1 MEKTNANHSQ
11 ENQLFSQRT
20 TLSPNE
26 STLLPQTSF
35 SLSATGIMF
44 GIPLE
49 ISIVHNHSCSI
60 LSGKFSFSED
70 YLIKLLN
77 GIYQNFGDAFCKVP
91 FYQYIKNLA
100 GDVALA
106 WQSNG
111 LFAAAYCN
119 DVLSFGVMHE
129 KKGTVLIV
137 SSENDTLCCTKEN
150 DDFANFVQLLKETAG
165 AFNLRFAFKNG
176 DLALSQGN
184 TLLQKLEKIAFDK
197 ESPSVFL
204 SDNTALKDIS
214 VLVLASANLSDSNMG
229 FLNVLSK
236 ILPEGTTISLSAGFG
251 KTFFILLHMDS
262 SHAKIDKNKL
272 DIRELDCSF
281 IYSTSITLSLKGT
294 LAFYIDGHE
303 HLFII
308 SSLASANEFSLAASY
323 SSTINPLTIGS
334 FFKLFELGISFG
346 YSNGGLIFGGWGS
359 VTLGNL
365 DLFALL
371 FMKCTGNVLS
381 LTALG
386 LAINQMSFT
395 QLLSAFNI
403 TLPGGKDF
411 EIFSI
416 EPLPI
421 KAKIMDITPLKNIK
435 NTKNNTDIYKNVEL
449 INTNSFIENTDTYND
464 IDKDTL
470 KKIAN
475 AFCAAC
481 DGSCG
486 GRTAS
491 AVTFDKILVRKTK
504 QGWMLTD
511 QNNIRHYTISS
522 KGEIALA
529 PQLYY
534 CTQNSIAA
542 GNYTLYKGLFVC
554 ASLVLLGVK
563 INLFLEVNKDGGMET
578 LVNISPIN
586 LGWLVLDRAVKQQ
599 SMRSMETLENKDN
612 NLLDQ
617 YLYDGSGPTL
627 YLCLKKNDYVLYLN
641 ASLKLLNIC
650 EISTFLSYE
659 SGKFY
664 LDASI
669 AFFTLKAH
677 LTLIANYSDFNS
689 GQFYFSISVDLSFFQ
704 NIANKVV
711 DMVKAFVAKTQQKLT
726 TAQQQLDYAQQKV
739 LGLQS
744 QIANVDRQIARYN
757 QELHNLRWWQF
768 YKAPYLLIVIGGL
781 ELEKAGIYIAIGAA
795 YAALEIAKQ
804 VLELVKQA
812 TGAIGWLIQQ
822 LVKSISS
829 IFYLKSISL
838 TINAQQAKK
847 MQIEMA
853 ACFTLFGKDYN
864 ANSQI
869 SLGGNVKNE
878 LHNSAS
884 DKITTKAQN
893 EMDKMKND
901 HLILQNAQCSIKDF
915 LMESDFP
922 YSDCEGYTKCLK
934 DGLDFSDKSAIT
946 AGYLETMYQN
956 DFDAKDPLSERHDG
970 QMYRKLHQVKS
981 QWQGLFSLVQEL
993 DCSELIQEAKK
1004 QLIEQNIQLTQQ
1016 ELLSF
1021 DEIDKKWQSL
1031 QGLQSAINE
1040 ESDRISQIDSRFVD
1054 IKEQT
1059 QQVLVHRFNM
1069 DFPYISDVSPQE
1081 CADQYYAHLFTFFAS
1096 SINDTYSKKY
1106 DTILPNALPF
1116 FMDDSENYFVNPAN
1130 EPIIDKLFAEVCSN
1144 SSEIE
1149 MQKLKNA
1156 ALQDMEAKK
1165 SLKNYHTRIEI

>member
-1 MEKTNANHSQ
+1 MEKTNANYNQ
-11 ENQLFSQRT
+11 ENQAFYQTTIISPDESALLSQT
-20 TLSPNE
+20 N
-26 STLLPQTSF
+26 F
-35 SLSATGIMF
+35 CLSATGVML

-49 ISIVHNHSCSI
+49 VSIVHNNSCSI

-77 GIYQNFGDAFCKVP
+77 GIHNGFGEAFAQAP
-91 FYQYIKNLA
+91 FYSYIKNLA
-100 GDVALA
+100 GDVALV
-106 WQSNG
+106 WQNNG

-119 DVLSFGVMHE
+119 DTLSFGVMHE

-137 SSENDTLCCTKEN
+137 SSENNTLCYATEN
-150 DDFANFVQLLKETAG
+150 DDFNDFLQMLKETAG
-165 AFNLRFAFKNG
+165 AFHLCFAFKNG
-176 DLALSQGN
+176 DLSLSQGN
-184 TLLQKLEKIAFDK
+184 ALLQKLEKIAFDQ
-197 ESPSVFL
+197 ECPSFFL
-204 SDNTALKDIS
+204 PDNIALKDIS
-214 VLVLASANLSDSNMG
+214 VLVLANADLADSNMG
-229 FLNVLSK
+229 FLNILSK

-251 KTFFILLHMDS
+251 KSFFVLLHMDS
-262 SHAKIDKNKL
+262 SHAKIDKDKL

-323 SSTINPLTIGS
+323 SSTISPLTIGS

-359 VTLGNL
+359 VTLGSL

-371 FMKCTGNVLS
+371 FMKCIGNVLS

-421 KAKIMDITPLKNIK
+421 KAKIMDITPLKDI
-435 NTKNNTDIYKNVEL
+435 NNTNQPIK
-449 INTNSFIENTDTYND
+449 NTDTYNDIAD

-470 KKIAN
+470 KKIAD

-486 GRTAS
+486 GHTAS
-491 AVTFDKILVRKTK
+491 AVTFDKILVRKTA

-511 QNNIRHYTISS
+511 QNNVRHYTISS

-534 CTQNSIAA
+534 CIQDSIAA

-563 INLFLEVNKDGGMET
+563 INLFLEVNEDGGMET
-578 LVNISPIN
+578 LVNISPID

-599 SMRSMETLENKDN
+599 SMRSIEKFENKDN

-650 EISTFLSYE
+650 EISAFLSYE

-664 LDASI
+664 LDAAI
-669 AFFTLKAH
+669 KFFTLKAH
-677 LTLIANYSDFNS
+677 ITLIANYSDFNS
-689 GQFYFSISVDLSFFQ
+689 KQFYFSISVDLSFFQ

-711 DMVKAFVAKTQQKLT
+711 EMVKAFVAKTQEKLT

-744 QIANVDRQIARYN
+744 QIANVDQQIARYN
-757 QELHNLRWWQF
+757 QELHNLHWWQF
-768 YKAPYLLIVIGGL
+768 YKAPYLLIVIGEL

-812 TGAIGWLIQQ
+812 TGTIGWLIQQ

-838 TINAQQAKK
+838 TINAQQAQE
-847 MQIEMA
+847 MQIDMA

-869 SLGGNVKNE
+869 SLDGDVQNK

-884 DKITTKAQN
+884 DKITDKAQDELN
-893 EMDKMKND
+893 KMQND

-946 AGYLETMYQN
+946 AGWLESMYQN
-956 DFDAKDPLSERHDG
+956 DFDAKDPLSERHEG

-993 DCSELIQEAKK
+993 DCSELIQKAKK
-1004 QLIEQNIQLTQQ
+1004 QLMEQNVQLTQN
-1016 ELLSF
+1016 ELRSF

-1040 ESDRISQIDSRFVD
+1040 ESDRISQIDSRFVG

-1059 QQVLVHRFNM
+1059 QQELIHHFNM

-1081 CADQYYAHLFTFFAS
+1081 CADQYYAHLFTLFAANS
-1096 SINDTYSKKY
+1096 NDIYSKKY

-1116 FMDDSENYFVNPAN
+1116 FKHDSENYFVNPAN

-1144 SSEIE
+1144 SSKIE
-1149 MQKLKNA
+1149 MQKLKNV
-1156 ALQDMEAKK
+1156 ALQDMEVKK

>member
-1 MEKTNANHSQ
+1 MPMEKTNANHSQ

-150 DDFANFVQLLKETAG
+150 DDFANFLQLLKETAG

-251 KTFFILLHMDS
+251 KSFFILLHMDS
-262 SHAKIDKNKL
+262 SHAKIDKDKL

-303 HLFII
+303 HLFMI

-511 QNNIRHYTISS
+511 QNNIQI
-522 KGEIALA
+522 G
-529 PQLYY
+529 
-534 CTQNSIAA
+534 
-542 GNYTLYKGLFVC
+542 
-554 ASLVLLGVK
+554 
-563 INLFLEVNKDGGMET
+563 
-578 LVNISPIN
+578 
-586 LGWLVLDRAVKQQ
+586 RAHV
-599 SMRSMETLENKDN
+599 
-612 NLLDQ
+612 
-617 YLYDGSGPTL
+617 
-627 YLCLKKNDYVLYLN
+627 
-641 ASLKLLNIC
+641 
-650 EISTFLSYE
+650 
-659 SGKFY
+659 
-664 LDASI
+664 
-669 AFFTLKAH
+669 
-677 LTLIANYSDFNS
+677 
-689 GQFYFSISVDLSFFQ
+689 
-704 NIANKVV
+704 
-711 DMVKAFVAKTQQKLT
+711 
-726 TAQQQLDYAQQKV
+726 
-739 LGLQS
+739 
-744 QIANVDRQIARYN
+744 
-757 QELHNLRWWQF
+757 
-768 YKAPYLLIVIGGL
+768 
-781 ELEKAGIYIAIGAA
+781 
-795 YAALEIAKQ
+795 
-804 VLELVKQA
+804 
-812 TGAIGWLIQQ
+812 
-822 LVKSISS
+822 
-829 IFYLKSISL
+829 
-838 TINAQQAKK
+838 
-847 MQIEMA
+847 
-853 ACFTLFGKDYN
+853 
-864 ANSQI
+864 
-869 SLGGNVKNE
+869 
-878 LHNSAS
+878 
-884 DKITTKAQN
+884 
-893 EMDKMKND
+893 
-901 HLILQNAQCSIKDF
+901 
-915 LMESDFP
+915 
-922 YSDCEGYTKCLK
+922 
-934 DGLDFSDKSAIT
+934 
-946 AGYLETMYQN
+946 
-956 DFDAKDPLSERHDG
+956 
-970 QMYRKLHQVKS
+970 
-981 QWQGLFSLVQEL
+981 
-993 DCSELIQEAKK
+993 
-1004 QLIEQNIQLTQQ
+1004 
-1016 ELLSF
+1016 
-1021 DEIDKKWQSL
+1021 
-1031 QGLQSAINE
+1031 
-1040 ESDRISQIDSRFVD
+1040 
-1054 IKEQT
+1054 
-1059 QQVLVHRFNM
+1059 
-1069 DFPYISDVSPQE
+1069 
-1081 CADQYYAHLFTFFAS
+1081 
-1096 SINDTYSKKY
+1096 
-1106 DTILPNALPF
+1106 
-1116 FMDDSENYFVNPAN
+1116 
-1130 EPIIDKLFAEVCSN
+1130 
-1144 SSEIE
+1144 
-1149 MQKLKNA
+1149 
-1156 ALQDMEAKK
+1156 
-1165 SLKNYHTRIEI
+1165 